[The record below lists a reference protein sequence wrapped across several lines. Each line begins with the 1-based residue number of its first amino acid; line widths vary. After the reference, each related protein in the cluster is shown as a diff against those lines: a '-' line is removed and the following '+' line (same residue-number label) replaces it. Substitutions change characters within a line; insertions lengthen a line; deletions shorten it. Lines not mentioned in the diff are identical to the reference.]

1 MPSDSTVVLNKG
13 GGGDRVA
20 SNLVDGIDTLAV
32 AITTPL
38 ETSDR
43 GGTGIPV
50 FIQDQTTGLLDLHFV
65 QLITALTLAVDTVVN
80 SNSITVQSG
89 HGLTTGDAGT
99 HIALFD
105 VASATFT
112 SAELVSVAGDVL
124 LLDSPM
130 PRIFA
135 VGAAT
140 AGAFLKNMN
149 VDGSITPQVFSI
161 TARENISGD
170 IVALAMEFRDT
181 IPMDFDTFGGLP
193 ALTNGVVLR
202 VNNGDGTYRNLY
214 NFKSNGDIILM
225 AQMHDFTENN
235 GGGIRGFNAHLVFG
249 GQENHGVVIRLD
261 WTLSEALE
269 LVVQD
274 DLTGLTG
281 MDWIGQ
287 GSEPQD

>member
-1 MPSDSTVVLNKG
+1 MAASTIILNKG

-20 SNLVDGIDTLAV
+20 SDLVDGVDTLAV
-32 AITTPL
+32 AITKPI
-38 ETSDR
+38 ETSAR
-43 GGTGIPV
+43 GGTGLPV

-65 QLITALTLAVDTVVN
+65 QLITPLTLAADTVVN
-80 SNSITVQSG
+80 SNSITVQAG

-99 HIALFD
+99 HIAIFD

-112 SAELVSVAGDVL
+112 STELVSVAGDVF

-140 AGAFLKNMN
+140 VGAFLKNMN
-149 VDGSITPQVFSI
+149 VDGSITPQVFSV

-170 IVALAMEFRDT
+170 IVALVMEFRDT
-181 IPMDFDTFGGLP
+181 VPMDFDTFGGLP
-193 ALTNGVVLR
+193 SLTNGVVLR

-214 NFKSNGDIILM
+214 NFKNNGDIILM
-225 AQMHDFTENN
+225 SLSHDFIQNN
-235 GGGIRGFNAHLVFG
+235 GGGVRGFNARVTFG
-249 GQENHGVVIRLD
+249 GQENHGVIIRLD
-261 WTLSEALE
+261 WALSEALE

-274 DLTGLTG
+274 DLTGLTS
-281 MDWIGQ
+281 MDWVGQ
-287 GSEPQD
+287 GSEPQN